1 MNEGSIPSGVQF
13 GVYRIEG
20 ILGEGG
26 MGVVYRALDTKLNRP
41 AAIKVLSDEIAD
53 AAARRRF
60 QREAQTVS
68 SLNHPHILTVYD
80 AGEYDGRQYLVTEFV
95 DGGTLRDWVNE
106 SPRTWR
112 QIVDL
117 LAGVADGLAAAHG
130 AGILHR
136 DIKPENVLVTR
147 SGYAKLADFGLAK
160 LESGAG
166 VEGATKSFAAADTR
180 AGVVVGTLAYMSPEQ
195 AAGQSLDARSDVFS
209 FGVLLYELLA
219 RRRPFEGTTILEV
232 LHAIA
237 RQPPEPL
244 GPEVPAELRF
254 AVQKALEKDP
264 ADRYQSMR
272 ELVVDLRRLGRR
284 RSEEFADGSGAI
296 ARSGGIPIP
305 SGNVAAAAG
314 YRRALTRWGIRVVA
328 AVVAGAIGWMLHSAL
343 QTTPPTRSVQVQR
356 LTDLVGL
363 EEAPAI
369 SPDGRAVAFVAVAGG
384 HRQIWVRLLAGGA
397 PLALTRDEVDHYG
410 PRWSPDSSSL
420 IYFTTG
426 AQPGDPGTI
435 WEVPAL
441 GGAPRR
447 LVEALAPGDLSHDGK
462 SLAFFRFRD
471 GAVELAVA
479 NRDQSGTR
487 AIAKVPSGG
496 LSNLRWSPDDRRLV
510 YLHEV
515 GGFSFSTNLMVA
527 DLSGGE
533 PRRVLNS
540 DMFQDAYMFQGAA
553 WLPDGSGLIVSSS
566 QGSQMSYP
574 PTYNLWEVSLDGGP
588 SSQLTFG
595 ESSYEFPDLRIQGN
609 LVVSRVRGQADV
621 WQFPVTGP
629 PDANARQGVRITK
642 QTGLVQTVT
651 VNADDSQVAFLSDN
665 GGHAN
670 VWTAQTANGEM
681 RQVTREFDPRFVIAV
696 PVWSPAGDWI
706 NFLSNRNSKSAD
718 VTLWLAKPDG
728 SELRDLGVVGAWAC
742 WSVDGRWLYFSDSSS
757 AVYRIRKLPIDG
769 GRPVAVRDD
778 NAIGCNPTLDGS
790 LYYAKMLAQGTGAW
804 DLELRVAKPEN
815 GPSRVIGRVS
825 GARVPATALNFHAFP
840 SPDGKWLAM
849 PLVDG
854 STTNLWG
861 LSTDTGEWRK
871 LTDFGPRNVMIA
883 RRIAW
888 SRDGQSLYASVSDVD
903 SDIVMLAG
911 LTGTQTEN

>member
-1 MNEGSIPSGVQF
+1 MNEGSIPSGARF
-13 GVYRIEG
+13 GVYRIDG
-20 ILGEGG
+20 IIGEGG
-26 MGVVYRALDTKLNRP
+26 MGVVYRAFDTKLNRP

-95 DGGTLRDWVNE
+95 DGGTLRDWVSE
-106 SPRTWR
+106 SPRSWR
-112 QIVDL
+112 QIVEL

-160 LESGAG
+160 LELGAG

-195 AAGQSLDARSDVFS
+195 SAGQPLDVRSDVFS

-244 GPEVPAELRF
+244 GPEIPAELQF
-254 AVQKALEKDP
+254 VVQKALEKEP
-264 ADRYQSMR
+264 SDRYQSMR

-284 RSEEFADGSGAI
+284 RTEEFGHRSGAMATPPGVVSLPSEDHRLI
-296 ARSGGIPIP
+296 TPSSRSRRVLTTWGIPL
-305 SGNVAAAAG
+305 GVALA
-314 YRRALTRWGIRVVA
+314 
-328 AVVAGAIGWMLHSAL
+328 AGAIGWMLR
-343 QTTPPTRSVQVQR
+343 PTLMTAPSSPSVQIQR

-369 SPDGRAVAFVAVAGG
+369 SPDGRTVAFVAVAGG
-384 HRQIWVRLLAGGA
+384 HRQIWVRLIAGGA
-397 PLALTRDEVDHYG
+397 PLALTRDEIDHYG

-426 AQPGDPGTI
+426 AQPGEPGTI

-447 LVEALAPGDLSHDGK
+447 LVEALGPGDLSHDGK
-462 SLAFFRFRD
+462 SLAFFRFHE

-487 AIAKVPSGG
+487 AIAKLPGG
-496 LSNLRWSPDDRRLV
+496 AFSNLRWSPDDQRIAL
-510 YLHEV
+510 LHDAS
-515 GGFSFSTNLMVA
+515 GFAFATNLMVA
-527 DLSGGE
+527 DMSGGE
-533 PRRVLNS
+533 PRRIVG
-540 DMFQDAYMFQGAA
+540 DYQFQGAT

-566 QGSQMSYP
+566 QGSLMSYP
-574 PTYNLWEVSLDGGP
+574 PTYNLWEVRLDGGTP
-588 SSQLTFG
+588 SQLTFG
-595 ESSYEFPDLRIQGN
+595 ESSYEFPDLGTQGN
-609 LVVSRVRGQADV
+609 LVVSRVRAQADV
-621 WQFPVTGP
+621 WKFPVTGP
-629 PDANARQGVRITK
+629 PDENVRRGVRITQ

-651 VNADDSQVAFLSDN
+651 LSPDESRVAFLSDN

-670 VWTAQTANGEM
+670 VWTALTDNGDM
-681 RQVTREFDPRFVIAV
+681 SPVTREADPRLVVAV
-696 PVWSPAGDWI
+696 PVWSPRADWI
-706 NFLSNRNSKSAD
+706 NFLSNRNSKTLD
-718 VTLWLAKPDG
+718 VTLWLARPDG
-728 SELRDLGVVGAWAC
+728 SDLRDLEVTGAWAC
-742 WSVDGRWLYFSDSSS
+742 WSVDGKWLYFSDSDGGP
-757 AVYRIRKLPIDG
+757 YRIKKLPIDG
-769 GRPVAVRDD
+769 GQPMTVRDD
-778 NAIGCNPTLDGS
+778 NAIGCSTTEDGS
-790 LYYAKMLAQGTGAW
+790 LFYAKILTQATGAW
-804 DLELRVAKPEN
+804 DFELRVAQPEN
-815 GPSRVIGRVS
+815 GPSRLIGRVS
-825 GARVPATALNFHAFP
+825 GARVPASAINFHAFP
-840 SPDGKWLAM
+840 SPDGRWLAT
-849 PLVDG
+849 PLLDG
-854 STTNLWG
+854 STTNLWAV
-861 LSTDTGEWRK
+861 STESGEWRK
-871 LTDFGPRNVMIA
+871 LTDFGSRNVMIA

-888 SRDGQSLYASVSDVD
+888 SRDGRSLYASVSDVD

-911 LTGTQTEN
+911 LTAK

>member
-1 MNEGSIPSGVQF
+1 MIEGSIPSGAQF

-20 ILGEGG
+20 IVGEGG
-26 MGVVYRALDTKLNRP
+26 MGVVYRAFDTKLNRP

-95 DGGTLRDWVNE
+95 DGGTLRDWVSE

-112 QIVDL
+112 QIVEL

-160 LESGAG
+160 LELGPG

-180 AGVVVGTLAYMSPEQ
+180 AGAVVGTLAYMSPEQ
-195 AAGQSLDARSDVFS
+195 SAGQPLDVRSDVFS

-237 RQPPEPL
+237 RKPPEPL
-244 GPEVPAELRF
+244 GSEVPAELQF
-254 AVQKALEKDP
+254 VVQKALEKDP

-284 RSEEFADGSGAI
+284 RTDELGHRSGSMAAHSGAVSI
-296 ARSGGIPIP
+296 PSEDHRLVTPSSRSRRVLTTWGIPLGI
-305 SGNVAAAAG
+305 
-314 YRRALTRWGIRVVA
+314 ALA
-328 AVVAGAIGWMLHSAL
+328 AGAIGWTLRPAL
-343 QTTPPTRSVQVQR
+343 MTAPPSPSVQVQR

-369 SPDGRAVAFVAVAGG
+369 SPDGKTVAFVAVAGG

-426 AQPGDPGTI
+426 TQPGDPGTI

-447 LVEALAPGDLSHDGK
+447 LVEALGPGDVSHDGK
-462 SLAFFRFRD
+462 SLAFFRFHE

-479 NRDQSGTR
+479 NRDQSGAR
-487 AIAKVPSGG
+487 AVATMLSGV
-496 LSNLRWSPDDRRLV
+496 LSNLRWSPDDRRV
-510 YLHEV
+510 AYIHET
-515 GGFSFSTNLMVA
+515 GGFNFSTNLMVA

-533 PRRVLNS
+533 PRRVS
-540 DMFQDAYMFQGAA
+540 GDSYVQGYVQGAS
-553 WLPDGSGLIVSSS
+553 WLPDGSGLIIGSSR
-566 QGSQMSYP
+566 GSLMSYP
-574 PTYNLWEVSLDGGP
+574 PTYNLWKVRLDGGAP
-588 SSQLTFG
+588 VQLTFA
-595 ESSYEFPDLRIQGN
+595 ESSHEFPDLGLTGN
-609 LVVSRVRGQADV
+609 LVVSRVRAQSDV
-621 WQFPVTGP
+621 WKFPVTGP
-629 PDANARQGVRITK
+629 PDENARRGVRITQ
-642 QTGLVQTVT
+642 QTGLIQTVS
-651 VNADDSQVAFLSDN
+651 VSADESEVTFLSDN

-670 VWTAQTANGEM
+670 VWVAKIANGEM
-681 RQVTREFDPRFVIAV
+681 RPVTREFDPRFVVAV

-706 NFLSNRNSKSAD
+706 TFLSNRNSKTAD

-728 SELRDLGVVGAWAC
+728 SDVRDLEVIGAWAC
-742 WSVDGRWLYFSDSSS
+742 WSVDGRWVYFSDSDHG
-757 AVYRIRKLPIDG
+757 VYRIRKAPRDG
-769 GRPVAVRDD
+769 GEAVLVRDD
-778 NAIGCNPTLDGS
+778 DAIGCNVSADGS
-790 LYYAKMLAQGTGAW
+790 LYYAKMLAQATGAW
-804 DLELRVAKPEN
+804 DFELRVAKPEN
-815 GPSRVIGRVS
+815 GPSRLIGRVS
-825 GARVPATALNFHAFP
+825 GARVPATAINFHAFP

-849 PLVDG
+849 PLLDG
-854 STTNLWG
+854 STTNLWAV
-861 LSTDTGEWRK
+861 STESGEWRK
-871 LTDFGPRNVMIA
+871 LTDFGARNVMIA

-911 LTGTQTEN
+911 LNAK